1 MLYKIRLH
9 LCCTYLDIH
18 STPRVPYNNNND
30 NNTNDDVDD
39 DNDYDGDDDDVHNTR
54 TRATTPTS
62 AYNRE
67 SQSAHLRGWG
77 QGGITTLLLP
87 SIF

>member
-1 MLYKIRLH
+1 M
-9 LCCTYLDIH
+9 TT
-18 STPRVPYNNNND
+18 SPTVA
-30 NNTNDDVDD
+30 D
-39 DNDYDGDDDDVHNTR
+39 DNDYDDDDDDVHNTR
-54 TRATTPTS
+54 TRATTPTG